1 MTYPTI
7 KKAAGKQ
14 AAITITQTV
23 TAAELQ
29 EERELL
35 SHQINTDAFSIEAIG
50 HLLATHDHDCG
61 MPDDTMRAV
70 GWLLTNLGNS
80 IVNSQNEI
88 TRLEHKLS
96 VANSGQEVS

>member
-1 MTYPTI
+1 MINPII

-29 EERELL
+29 KESELL
-35 SHQINTDAFSIEAIG
+35 SHSINTDALSVEAIG

-61 MPDDTMRAV
+61 MPDDIMRSV
-70 GWLLTNLGNS
+70 GFLLTNLGNS
-80 IVNSQNEI
+80 IVNSQNQI
-88 TRLEHKLS
+88 TRLEYKLS